1 MKKALLLIVAALLSL
16 TGSSNNGDGLVLVG
30 GSIILLPSSRW
41 DTDVEWKAMTW
52 VYNTGM
58 DYGAWNSWNKNYN
71 QYIYEPWEDAN
82 GLQWYEPGFD
92 TSPKED
98 DLNFDRTDEEDNP
111 TPILWEEHRAPFS
124 SDEYY
129 NGSKWKSYPWAMK
142 DEENLWS
149 WSIISDIY
157 VRRTFTIDPEYDL
170 SGPVFLACGHDDAPC
185 EYYINGEL
193 VFSRT
198 GFEGEDPEHEVKD
211 KDGNVIEIVTAYA
224 DGWNNDQYIQLDEDQ
239 KALLNLNGE
248 ENVIAF
254 HVHQNWGGAFAD
266 CGLYT
271 KMAGLPMGYEEPW
284 EGKVLFNN
292 FGGYNW
298 DMKEPSNNPRH
309 PWSKLYEAQPGDV
322 YSFTIPVS
330 SDPDS
335 IWKEQLHFKTP
346 IKIRE
351 DHDYKFQVRLKT
363 DKTFESFVVKL
374 TDNDDDDIELA
385 YEEMRLEAPAEEEQE
400 EYEGTLIEIPFSGWD
415 VNNFKIAFDFGGGED
430 STNVVISDISLLDL
444 GGEEPEETELWV
456 GTHYFNFIDMT
467 KPVTKY
473 RIWDETIKDKDGN
486 EVGGWREPKNDEE
499 KEYADEY
506 IECDAVDAPEISG
519 RVETLAWTL
528 PDFDDSMW
536 DDQMMP
542 VSDTYPNLYWDI
554 EPQSKW
560 PGGDNTNYWIRRNFE
575 LEEINPSV
583 SYELNV
589 CHDDVYETYVN
600 GQLLQKNTHWT
611 DGKHPVQV
619 HIPARYLNVG
629 KNVIATYIQQNW
641 GGRFY
646 DCGIN
651 VTKVDY
657 QDCLK
662 QFNDALAYC
671 QTDTLLTNAMKD
683 SIQSIIAE
691 AQKFYNENKNDPAE
705 LRNYA
710 KTLAP
715 KANAIFKYSPNVKV
729 LKDTWDICRKMEDKG
744 YWGTTLNDAVAALDT
759 CIAPSQWEG
768 VLTRL
773 REARKATVM
782 ERHTE
787 NFVGCVPETVTED
800 EIGDFDD
807 FNPKYYIYNVGAK
820 NFLGGGEAYGTHLAL
835 EYVSNPMMLIQAT
848 REIVEDGEPTGD
860 IEDIP
865 GAYRIESF
873 RPNGDRGTAD
883 FVSFNGFIDVPC
895 NDAWELIPVEGK
907 PNVYNIAQYGN
918 VFGVDVDTIVV
929 AEGDTI
935 FEETPR
941 KKYLGLRSGD
951 NQYTPSHYIVDTDMH
966 TPELETN
973 QWMFITKEEM
983 QGFLTTATEE
993 NPADFSFFINNPN
1006 YDAHMP
1012 IEVWSNWG
1020 GQVLNRVFESWNS
1033 KEAHVAQDF
1042 FIEDPE
1048 EAQQIPAGTY
1058 KLTVQGFYRDGS
1070 ESAHIQKVANHQP
1083 VALRATIFVGPFGFD
1098 DPETCE
1104 TIPLMAIHAE
1114 ANKFPGIG
1122 VYLKGLRMPGT
1133 ADSSQFD
1140 RDGQKAATAQAEE
1153 DYFPSGLYKNEI
1165 VFNIPEGYEGCLAF
1179 GIDKELDESLAGKG
1193 DWIVVD
1199 NWRLKYYGK
1208 DVQNPDAIKGVTSDE
1223 IDNNVVS
1230 LGKGIYNLLGQR
1242 LSKTQKG
1249 VNIINGKKV
1258 LKK

>member
-16 TGSSNNGDGLVLVG
+16 TGRANNGDGLVLVG

-58 DYGAWNSWNKNYN
+58 DYGDWNSWNSNYN
-71 QYIYEPWEDAN
+71 QYINEPMEDAE
-82 GLQWYEPGFD
+82 GRLWFEPDFD

-98 DLNFDRTDEEDNP
+98 DLNFDRTDEFDNP

-149 WSIISDIY
+149 GSIISDIY
-157 VRRTFTIDPEYDL
+157 VRRTFTIDPKYQL
-170 SGPVFLACGHDDAPC
+170 TGPVFLACGHDDAPC

-193 VFSRT
+193 VYERT
-198 GFEGEDPEHEVKD
+198 GYEGEYQHEIKD
-211 KDGNVIEIVTAYA
+211 ADGNVTATVTAYA
-224 DGWNNDQYIQLDEDQ
+224 NAWDNDLYIQLDEDQ
-239 KALLNLNGE
+239 KALLKLNGE

-254 HVHQNWGGAFAD
+254 HVHQNWGGCLAD

-271 KMAGLPMGYEEPW
+271 KLEGGIPMGYEEPW
-284 EGKVLFNN
+284 EGKTLFNN
-292 FGGYNW
+292 YGGFGGHII
-298 DMKEPSNNPRH
+298 NNQPDLSAEH
-309 PWSKLYEAQPGDV
+309 PWSELYEAQPGDV
-322 YSFTIPVS
+322 YSFTIPCS

-346 IKIRE
+346 IRIQE

-374 TDNDDDDIELA
+374 TDNDDDDVELA
-385 YEEMRLEAPAEEEQE
+385 YEAMRLEAPAEEEQE

-415 VNNFKIAFDFGGGED
+415 INNFKIAFDFGGGED

-444 GGEEPEETELWV
+444 GGEEPEETELWI

-473 RIWDETIKDKDGN
+473 RIWDETIDNGEGK
-486 EVGGWREPKNDEE
+486 EPGGYREAKEE
-499 KEYADEY
+499 EIEDADEY
-506 IECDAVDAPEISG
+506 IEYDAVKAPEITG
-519 RVETLAWTL
+519 RVETLAWTQA
-528 PDFDDSMW
+528 DFDDSMW

-542 VSDTYPNLYWDI
+542 VGNAPYFDI
-554 EPQSKW
+554 DIQSEW
-560 PGGDNTNYWIRRNFE
+560 PGGNNTNYWIRRNFE
-575 LEEINPSV
+575 LENINPSV

-589 CHDDVYETYVN
+589 CHDDTYETYVN
-600 GQLLQKNTHWT
+600 GQLLQKNTGWT
-611 DGKHPVQV
+611 DGKRPVQV
-619 HIPARYLNVG
+619 HIPARYLNIG

-641 GGRFY
+641 GGKFY

-651 VTKVDY
+651 VTEVNYDE
-657 QDCLK
+657 CLK
-662 QFNDALAYC
+662 QFNDAIAYC
-671 QTDTLLTNAMKD
+671 ETDTLLTNAMKD
-683 SIQSIIAE
+683 SIQAIIAE
-691 AQKFYNENKNDPAE
+691 AMQFYNENKNDAAE

-715 KANAIFKYSPNVKV
+715 KANAIFKHSPYVKV

-744 YWGTTLNDAVAALDT
+744 WWGTTLDDAAAALDT
-759 CIAPSQWEG
+759 CSLPSQWEG
-768 VLTRL
+768 VLSRL

-787 NFVGCVPETVTED
+787 NYVGCIPEAVTED
-800 EIGDFDD
+800 DLGDWDD
-807 FNPKYYIYNVGAK
+807 MCPKYYIYNVGAK

-835 EYVSNPMMLIQAT
+835 EYVSNPMMLVQAT
-848 REIVEDGEPTGD
+848 REIVEDGDPTGEFEA
-860 IEDIP
+860 IE
-865 GAYRIESF
+865 GVYRIESF
-873 RPNGDRGTAD
+873 RPNGELTVAD

-951 NQYTPSHYIVDTDMH
+951 NQYTPSHYIVDTDLH

-983 QGFLTTATEE
+983 QGFLATATEE

-1006 YDAHMP
+1006 YDAHLP
-1012 IEVWSNWG
+1012 IDVWSNWG
-1020 GQVLNRVFESWNS
+1020 GQVLNRVFESYNS
-1033 KEAHVAQDF
+1033 TEAHIAQEF
-1042 FIEDPE
+1042 LIEDPE

-1058 KLTVQGFYRDGS
+1058 KLMVQGFYRDGN
-1070 ESAHIQKVANHQP
+1070 EGAHIQKVVNHQH
-1083 VALRATIFVGPFGFD
+1083 VTQRAIMFAGPFGFD

-1104 TIPLMAIHAE
+1104 TMPLVPIHVE
-1114 ANKFPGIG
+1114 ANKLPGIG

-1133 ADSSQFD
+1133 ADGSQYD
-1140 RDGQKAATAQAEE
+1140 REGQKSATLQAEE
-1153 DYFPSGLYKNEI
+1153 DYFPSGLYWNEFI
-1165 VFNIPEGYEGCLAF
+1165 FNIPEGYEGYLVF
-1179 GIDKELDESLAGKG
+1179 GIDKEYDETLKGKG
-1193 DWIVVD
+1193 DWIVID

-1208 DVQNPDAIKGVTSDE
+1208 DVQNPDAIKSVTSDE
-1223 IDNNVVS
+1223 IDNNIVN
-1230 LGKGIYNLLGQR
+1230 LGKEVYNLLGQR
-1242 LSKTQKG
+1242 MSKTQKG
-1249 VNIINGKKV
+1249 VNIIGGKKII
-1258 LKK
+1258 KK